1 MYFNQGSRL
10 LSKIGL
16 FKEKVKS
23 VESIKVMS
31 RNFKI
36 LEPLG
41 SANAILFSSPHSGS
55 NYFDWFLN
63 QTSLDML
70 SIRSSEDA
78 FVGDIFES
86 APFFGSYLMESL
98 IPRAILDLNRS
109 RNDLDPKII
118 ANYESKN
125 INSRV
130 ASGLGVIPRVVG
142 NGQNI
147 YSKKLSLSAVQFRID
162 NYYNP
167 YHQKLSSLLR
177 FLKEKFGCA
186 ILVDC
191 HSMPSEVLKY
201 KKNKFQRLPDIIL
214 GDRFG
219 MSCDARIVDFLQ
231 SVFEDEG
238 FTVSRNIPFSG
249 GYITQLYGRPVKNI
263 HSVQIEISRALY
275 MNEKL
280 IEKNKN
286 FKNFCESMKN
296 VIFKITQMEKYLYD
310 LEIAAE

>member
-1 MYFNQGSRL
+1 MA
-10 LSKIGL
+10 
-16 FKEKVKS
+16 V
-23 VESIKVMS
+23 
-31 RNFKI
+31 NFKI
-36 LEPLG
+36 SEPLG
-41 SANAILFSSPHSGS
+41 KPNFIFFSSPHSGS

-63 QTSLDML
+63 QTSLDMG

-109 RNDLDPKII
+109 RNDLDPRII

-130 ASGLGVIPRVVG
+130 ASGLGIIPRVVG
-142 NGQNI
+142 DGQNI
-147 YSKKLSLSAVQFRID
+147 YTRKLSLKEVQYRID

-167 YHQKLSSLLR
+167 YHQRLSSLLR
-177 FLKEKFGCA
+177 FLQERFGCA
-186 ILVDC
+186 LLIDC
-191 HSMPSEVLKY
+191 HSMPSEALKY

-219 MSCDARIVDFLQ
+219 MSCDARIVDFIE
-231 SVFEDEG
+231 SAFEDEG

-249 GYITQLYGRPVKNI
+249 GYITQLYGRPAKNI

-275 MNEKL
+275 MDEKQ
-280 IEKNKN
+280 IEKNQN

-296 VIFKITQMEKYLYD
+296 IIFKITQMEKYLHE

>member
-1 MYFNQGSRL
+1 MT
-10 LSKIGL
+10 K
-16 FKEKVKS
+16 
-23 VESIKVMS
+23 
-31 RNFKI
+31 NFRI

-41 SANAILFSSPHSGS
+41 KPNFIIFSSPHSGS
-55 NYFDWFLN
+55 NYADWFLD
-63 QTSLDML
+63 QTSLDMQ

-86 APFFGSYLMESL
+86 APFFGSYLIESL

-109 RNDLDPKII
+109 RNDLDPRII
-118 ANYESKN
+118 ANYQTKN

-130 ASGLGVIPRVVG
+130 ASGLGIIPRVVG

-147 YSKKLSLSAVQFRID
+147 YTKKLHLSEVQYRID

-167 YHQKLSSLLR
+167 YHQRLSSLLR
-177 FLKEKFGCA
+177 SLKENFGCA
-186 ILVDC
+186 VLVDC
-191 HSMPSEVLKY
+191 HSMPSEALKY

-219 MSCDARIVDFLQ
+219 MSCDTRIVDFLQ

-238 FTVSRNIPFSG
+238 FRVSRNIPFSG
-249 GYITQLYGRPVKNI
+249 GYITQLYGRPAQNI

-275 MNEKL
+275 MNEKK
-280 IEKNKN
+280 IEKKQN

-296 VIFKITQMEKYLYD
+296 IIFKITQMEKYFHD